1 MAEKRGAC
9 PLKAGTLTKGFTPL
23 LETEGKE
30 AEKGDWNDGTRE
42 AELPRGGRGRFC
54 PSPSS
59 ALPTP
64 HLPTCLPHCAFPL
77 PPQELS
83 TGQQTNT
90 PGQVVEADL
99 GPHSGHSTF

>member
-64 HLPTCLPHCAFPL
+64 HLPTCLPHFGKNKISRNR
-77 PPQELS
+77 EEYWS
-83 TGQQTNT
+83 TNLIVREMSYGF
-90 PGQVVEADL
+90 V
-99 GPHSGHSTF
+99 F